1 MEAEELIKK
10 TREKADKMAH
20 GNVFKTDFKVC
31 ELLKELAD
39 KIEEL
44 VSDAHRK
51 S

>member
-31 ELLKELAD
+31 ELLTFALA
-39 KIEEL
+39 
-44 VSDAHRK
+44 VVTR
-51 S
+51 